1 MTEHGHFR
9 GAQRAHAECRV
20 SVAFLEREAAPLV
33 AYTSDVGVG
42 GLCLTHG
49 EAMRIGERVEV
60 SLTSPSRWE
69 PVVLRAEVCWQREAA
84 AGDEGETGFTFVD
97 VEEGTASALKD
108 LVATLVY
115 DA

>member
-1 MTEHGHFR
+1 MSEHNHFR
-9 GAQRAHAECRV
+9 GSPRSRAECRV
-20 SVAFLEREAAPLV
+20 SVVFLEREVGPLV

-49 EAMRIGERVEV
+49 ERMRVGERVEV
-60 SLTSPSRWE
+60 SLTTPSRWE
-69 PVVLRAEVCWQREAA
+69 PVVLRAEVCWQRETA
-84 AGDEGETGFTFVD
+84 AGDEGETGFAFVD
-97 VEEGTASALKD
+97 TTEEAAAALKD